1 MRSHGYNVTIK
12 LFIPSPRDD
21 FKAQA
26 AAASLM
32 ATITSEKTLP
42 AELLEVAKIIDVQG
56 RFGSAE
62 LPDEPLPDVE
72 ADMLTSDEPTEKP
85 AKKRSAAAATE

>member
-1 MRSHGYNVTIK
+1 MRSPGYNVTIK
-12 LFIPSPRDD
+12 LHIPSPRND

-32 ATITSEKTLP
+32 AMITSEKTLP
-42 AELLEVAKIIDVQG
+42 AELLEVAKIIDVAG

-62 LPDEPLPDVE
+62 LPDDPMPDVE
-72 ADMLTSDEPTEKP
+72 DDMLTSDEPEKP
-85 AKKRSAAAATE
+85 AKRGKQSAATE

>member
-1 MRSHGYNVTIK
+1 MRSTGYNVTIK

-32 ATITSEKTLP
+32 ATITEQ
-42 AELLEVAKIIDVQG
+42 KIIPDELRVIAHVLDVAG
-56 RFGSAE
+56 RFGSVEIAE
-62 LPDEPLPDVE
+62 EPIPDVE
-72 ADMLTSDEPTEKP
+72 EGLMDDPATEKP
-85 AKKRSAAAATE
+85 TKRGKQSAATE

>member
-1 MRSHGYNVTIK
+1 MRTSGYNVTIK

-42 AELLEVAKIIDVQG
+42 AELLAVAKIIDVQG

-62 LPDEPLPDVE
+62 IAEEPIPDLET
-72 ADMLTSDEPTEKP
+72 DMLTSDEPEKP
-85 AKKRSAAAATE
+85 AKRGKQSAATE

>member
-1 MRSHGYNVTIK
+1 MRSTGYNVTIK

-26 AAASLM
+26 AAATFM
-32 ATITSEKTLP
+32 ATIVGEKTLP

-62 LPDEPLPDVE
+62 LPDEPIPDVE
-72 ADMLTSDEPTEKP
+72 TDMLTSDETPEKP
-85 AKKRSAAAATE
+85 AKGRKQAAASE

>member
-1 MRSHGYNVTIK
+1 MPRVTGYNVVIK

-26 AAASLM
+26 AAATLM
-32 ATITSEKTLP
+32 QTITSEKTLP
-42 AELLEVAKIIDVQG
+42 AELLEVAKIIDVNG

-62 LPDEPLPDVE
+62 LPDVV
-72 ADMLTSDEPTEKP
+72 ADQPGSDETAEKP
-85 AKKRSAAAATE
+85 AKGRKQSAATE